1 MSPRPQR
8 VARRAVRRAVRAPV
22 RRHVRRVRRRM
33 WRRTRRLLFGSYALL
48 LIGGSY
54 SVIKVR
60 LEEVD
65 MIEKE
70 TNKDIEELSE
80 DEIKA
85 AMQRLGIQKIELT
98 PEDEAKL
105 DSFNDGSDS
114 VKYCSYCGAKVDP
127 KASFCTDCGHKI

>member
-1 MSPRPQR
+1 MSPRPRR

-54 SVIKVR
+54 SIVKVR
-60 LEEVD
+60 PQEVD

-70 TNKDIEELSE
+70 TNKDIEDLSE

-85 AMQRLGIQKIELT
+85 AMQRLGIQKLELT
-98 PEDEAKL
+98 TEDEAKL
-105 DSFNDGSDS
+105 DSLNDDSDS
-114 VKYCSYCGAKVDP
+114 VMYCSYCGAQVDP
-127 KASFCTDCGHKI
+127 KASYCTDCGRKI